1 MDRPRPWHDKHM
13 ISHLAFLPSL
23 GIALLARRPVFFE
36 LVCFVA
42 PVLVL
47 SVIYHRRREPQRA
60 LLSRCEHVAAKVL
73 YIYGCMQTVTAS
85 SPWTLALY
93 LACFC
98 ATSLTFIYTNLYP
111 ALWDTWHSV
120 GMHVVPGL
128 WCAVVAWCNEPLG
141 RAAPFV
147 LRVEDAGNASW
158 S

>member
-1 MDRPRPWHDKHM
+1 MDRPRPWHDKHV

-60 LLSRCEHVAAKVL
+60 LLSRCEHAAARIL
-73 YIYGCMQTVTAS
+73 FAYGCMQTVAAS
-85 SPWTLALY
+85 SPHTLAVY
-93 LACFC
+93 LVCFA
-98 ATSLTFIYTNLYP
+98 ATSLTFIYTNLH
-111 ALWDTWHSV
+111 ARLWDDWHWV

-128 WCAVVAWCNEPLG
+128 WCAVVAWCNEPLA

-147 LRVEDAGNASW
+147 LRVGDAGNASRA
-158 S
+158 